1 MRYAGSLGSLGTPHP
16 NLDFMLRNIGRSDLL
31 EKRIIQ
37 VLDWSTLCSR
47 YQVRKVDVVQLD
59 CEGKD
64 CAILRGM
71 LNYCDRKPLALPRI
85 LQFEANHLTPEEE
98 ILDTLQSLAQR
109 GFTLRYRTTN
119 NIMVERFY
127 DTTASESAPASAT
140 ASCHTTQGREEMQG
154 RHEQGHQQPPQSC
167 VGKYYDFIEV
177 GTADWG
183 TLTHYCAKDTHSA
196 SPAGEEIWSS
206 LDDLPWVRGIAVDP
220 SSEHLQALPDLPQVQ
235 KVEAAMDEWSGQDNF
250 WYVGAAGRTWRRC
263 ECWCGCP
270 ARSAMLR
277 CFECGRHICAGWCV
291 QLVRPGRRTRCH
303 ICCQGGR
310 PNGEA

>member
-1 MRYAGSLGSLGTPHP
+1 M
-16 NLDFMLRNIGRSDLL
+16 
-31 EKRIIQ
+31 
-37 VLDWSTLCSR
+37 
-47 YQVRKVDVVQLD
+47 QLD

-71 LNYCDRKPLALPRI
+71 LKYCDREPLALPRI

-127 DTTASESAPASAT
+127 DTTASASAPASAT

-183 TLTHYCAKDTHSA
+183 TLTHYCAKDKHSA

-206 LDDLPWVRGIAVDP
+206 LDDLRWVRGIAVDP
-220 SSEHLQALPDLPQVQ
+220 ISEHLQALPDLPQVQ

-250 WYVGAAGRTWRRC
+250 WYVSAQNIKAHKGAYWAYFSEDWWSWKVDVMHYAGSLGSLGT
-263 ECWCGCP
+263 P
-270 ARSAMLR
+270 HPNLDFMLR
-277 CFECGRHICAGWCV
+277 NIGRSDLLEKRIIQVLDWSTLCSRYHVRKVDVV
-291 QLVRPGRRTRCH
+291 QLDCEGC
-303 ICCQGGR
+303 
-310 PNGEA
+310 